1 MRFHLIDR
9 IESFE
14 TGRSVR
20 ASKLTSW
27 SEEYWED
34 AADGAVMPP
43 VLVLE
48 ALCQAGSWLIVLSTD
63 GRKRAALASIGS
75 SSFEG
80 PVRPGDVLRLDG
92 KVDSM
97 TDEAAVLSGSVSVD
111 GRVVLRAT
119 EIMCVLIDAG
129 RLAGPEETLRMS
141 DQLTRQR
148 SD

>member
-9 IESFE
+9 IDSYEAA
-14 TGRSVR
+14 RSVR
-20 ASKLTSW
+20 ASKLTSR
-27 SEEYWED
+27 SEDYWED

-80 PVRPGDVLRLDG
+80 PVRPGDVVLLDG
-92 KVDSM
+92 TIESM
-97 TDEAAVLSGSVSVD
+97 TDEAAVLSGSASVD

-119 EIMCVLIDAG
+119 EIMCVLMDAG
-129 RLAGPEETLRMS
+129 RLADPEETQRMGE
-141 DQLTRQR
+141 QLTRQR
-148 SD
+148 VD